1 MSDLVNLTIDGK
13 EVTVP
18 SGTLVVDAAK
28 KVGIEIPVFC
38 YHPKLQPV
46 GMCRMCLVAI
56 GRPVRDRVT
65 GELVLEEDGSP
76 QINFGPGLQT
86 GCTIPVSEGMVVV
99 TDSKPVEDARESIIE
114 FLLTSH
120 PLDCPIC
127 DKGGECPL
135 QNLTMQYGDGHSR
148 MVFTDKLKLAKHVP
162 LGDLI
167 WLDRERCIQ
176 CARCVRFQDEIVDDP
191 VLAFHNRGRRLEI
204 VTMSEP
210 GFDSYW
216 SGNTTDIC
224 PVGAL
229 TTADFRFGARPWE
242 MNRVP
247 SISVHGPAGSNMAF
261 STRREAKSGGRSV
274 IKRVLPRQNELVNE
288 IWISDRDR
296 FVYHFAEAPDRLQT
310 PLVRENGELR
320 EASWDEALDLVA
332 AKLDQ
337 HRGSVAG
344 VAGDRLSNEDL
355 YLFQKLLRKELKSND
370 IDLANRRLG
379 GGQVVA
385 AVGMTSSEQVSPP
398 PRLGAGDAIMV
409 VATDLHEEEPIWW
422 LRVKQAVDRGAKLVV
437 LNLRPTR
444 LDKYAQSC
452 IYYGPGRALSTV
464 QNLLTAAKVK
474 TDSDDPLVEAANALV
489 EADNLVVFY
498 GYEGL
503 SYAETETLAALLGNL
518 LLVKNGG
525 GHDHY
530 GRENNGLIPVWPHN
544 NTQGAWDMGIH
555 PALLPGY
562 KAQKEAGKNARS
574 IYEAAG
580 AGTLGALYV
589 IGADPVGDGLMAGRG
604 NLDFLVVQELF
615 LTATA
620 AAADVVLPAQ
630 SWAERD
636 GTFTSGER
644 RVQRYYPAI
653 QPVGSSRPDWLIVA
667 QIGERLGAGK
677 APVAAGQ
684 VFSELAKAAPQY
696 KGMNYRTLARME
708 TQWPIVDGH
717 DAYYQGN
724 VIANRFGMGQQW
736 PATAAADSGEVFE
749 AGEQVEAAA
758 VEGLQV
764 VRVAALFTAGT
775 LINHSEV
782 IAPRLARPTLILN
795 SADASE
801 LGFVE
806 GDHASVMVNGLEYRT
821 YVAVVDVVE
830 RGLALMRGVPYFAG
844 RLEAVIEKFEIV
856 EKEMVV

>member
-437 LNLRPTR
+437 
-444 LDKYAQSC
+444 
-452 IYYGPGRALSTV
+452 RA
-464 QNLLTAAKVK
+464 
-474 TDSDDPLVEAANALV
+474 
-489 EADNLVVFY
+489 
-498 GYEGL
+498 
-503 SYAETETLAALLGNL
+503 
-518 LLVKNGG
+518 
-525 GHDHY
+525 
-530 GRENNGLIPVWPHN
+530 
-544 NTQGAWDMGIH
+544 
-555 PALLPGY
+555 
-562 KAQKEAGKNARS
+562 KEKKS
-574 IYEAAG
+574 KE
-580 AGTLGALYV
+580 
-589 IGADPVGDGLMAGRG
+589 
-604 NLDFLVVQELF
+604 
-615 LTATA
+615 
-620 AAADVVLPAQ
+620 
-630 SWAERD
+630 
-636 GTFTSGER
+636 
-644 RVQRYYPAI
+644 
-653 QPVGSSRPDWLIVA
+653 
-667 QIGERLGAGK
+667 K
-677 APVAAGQ
+677 
-684 VFSELAKAAPQY
+684 K
-696 KGMNYRTLARME
+696 KG
-708 TQWPIVDGH
+708 
-717 DAYYQGN
+717 
-724 VIANRFGMGQQW
+724 
-736 PATAAADSGEVFE
+736 
-749 AGEQVEAAA
+749 
-758 VEGLQV
+758 
-764 VRVAALFTAGT
+764 
-775 LINHSEV
+775 
-782 IAPRLARPTLILN
+782 
-795 SADASE
+795 
-801 LGFVE
+801 
-806 GDHASVMVNGLEYRT
+806 
-821 YVAVVDVVE
+821 
-830 RGLALMRGVPYFAG
+830 
-844 RLEAVIEKFEIV
+844 
-856 EKEMVV
+856 